1 MSDYSNPRIPQL
13 CRTAVSAA
21 TAHSLHGAFKCA
33 KLAASAASD
42 PVMLRHIETIES
54 GYRQML
60 YYFAEGANDPQREA
74 MRDSVAIALIDAAR
88 QMTREHQ
95 LPLAP
100 QRYFAEARMQR
111 YKATT
116 IEAAVKDF
124 ENEPSYRAGSVLFN
138 VTFTTFPLSSGDAE
152 ILSNLL
158 KDDSK
163 ALWIRSLVV
172 SALLLGSLA
181 FFEPR
186 TLKLLVE
193 AYPELDMKLRA
204 QAMVAILLL
213 CSVEKER
220 VGRDRK
226 LQKRLDSLL
235 DDPEWRNEANTA
247 MHNLMSTCD
256 TDRVSRKITNE
267 VMPDLMKMQPE
278 LRRRMKDI
286 IGSSDLADLQEN
298 PEWEEMLDSTG
309 ITNKLRELTD
319 LQMEGADVMAVTFAA
334 LKNFPFFQQI
344 GNWLLP
350 FSPDHPELAAGD
362 ASIKSELAGMLSNS
376 DMLCD
381 SDKYS
386 MVLSLDRVPEA
397 QKAFLKK
404 QLSAQIDA
412 LKEAAPEAEG
422 KSRAFEIASLKY
434 LRNLYRFFRGFKGDT
449 GLTDPFSHPIGYA
462 DLPAPFSKYVTTN
475 DLLGG
480 AEFYFNRK
488 HYDSAKSMYL
498 ALVNR
503 GEGDGSLFEK
513 LGYCFQT
520 AGDHH
525 EALKYYKR
533 AEVEKP
539 EGLWLLKRLAALS
552 RERGDYSE
560 ALKYFERIMALKP
573 ENLSMT
579 MAYANTLLESGQP
592 ELALK
597 QYYKADY
604 LKEENAE
611 AWRGVAWCEF
621 LLGHFERS
629 KSYYDR
635 LLLISPLPNDYLN
648 AGHVALASKNYKEAI
663 ALYKQ
668 FANSPDSGVEAF
680 VKAIEEDAPTLRKLG
695 VSDPIMELIQ
705 DKVAFDVED

>member
-13 CRTAVSAA
+13 CRAAVSAA
-21 TAHSLHGAFKCA
+21 MTRSLHAAFKCA

-42 PVMLRHIETIES
+42 PSMLRHIETIES

-60 YYFAEGANDPQREA
+60 FYFAEGANDPHREE
-74 MRDSVAIALIDAAR
+74 MRDSVAISLIDAAR

-116 IEAAVKDF
+116 IENAVADF
-124 ENEPSYRAGSVLFN
+124 GIDPSYRTGTALFN
-138 VTFTTFPLSSGDAE
+138 VVFTTFPLTHSDAG
-152 ILSNLL
+152 IMRDFL

-163 ALWIRSLVV
+163 PLWVRSLVI

-181 FFEPR
+181 FFDPR
-186 TLKLLVE
+186 TLKLLVDS
-193 AYPELDMKLRA
+193 YPDLDTTLRA

-213 CSVEKER
+213 CASEKAR
-220 VGRDRK
+220 VGCDK
-226 LQKRLDSLL
+226 ELQTRLEKLL
-235 DDPEWRNEANTA
+235 DNPEYLKEAVSA

-256 TDRVSRKITNE
+256 TDRVSRKITDE

-319 LQMEGADVMAVTFAA
+319 MQMEGADVMAVTFAA

-344 GNWLLP
+344 GNWMLP
-350 FSPDHPELAAGD
+350 FSPDHPELASGD
-362 ASIKSELAGMLSNS
+362 NSIKTELAEMLSKS

-386 MVLSLDRVPEA
+386 MVLSLDRVPES
-397 QKAFLKK
+397 QKTFLKN

-412 LKEAAPEAEG
+412 LKGDAPEIENQS
-422 KSRAFEIASLKY
+422 KLFDMASLKY

-449 GLTDPFSHPIGYA
+449 GLQDPFAHAIGFA
-462 DLPAPFSKYVTTN
+462 DLPEPFKRHFTVK
-475 DLLGG
+475 DMLGG
-480 AEFYFNRK
+480 AEFYFNRR
-488 HYDSAKSMYL
+488 HYRSAKTMYL
-498 ALVNR
+498 ELTER

-513 LGYCFQT
+513 LGYCFQIE
-520 AGDHH
+520 GNHDD
-525 EALKYYKR
+525 ALKYYKR

-560 ALKYFERIMALKP
+560 ALRYFERIMALKP
-573 ENLSMT
+573 ENLPMT

-621 LLGHFERS
+621 LLGHLDRS

-668 FANSPDSGVEAF
+668 FANSPDHGVEAF
-680 VKAIEEDAPTLRKLG
+680 VKALEEDAPTLRRLG
-695 VSDPIMELIQ
+695 VTDPIMELIQ